1 MNKRYNFYKKT
12 MFFEVFASLLFCLF
26 NISFKF
32 DISLLAFPISIAFT
46 IVLAYFQKIKL
57 VKNGDGSFAP
67 VVNKMN
73 EYLPYV
79 NLLTFILRRAGKD
92 GTPFFVDL
100 IQVLLWIVVT
110 VLVFINIKM
119 LKQKNIE
126 LISSEW
132 KIKPVYKK
140 SVGIKRFFMEIVE
153 WIDALVWSI
162 FTVLLVQLFVFQLYE
177 IPSESMV
184 DTFLVKDKV
193 IVSKYNCGPKFPL
206 TDIGLPTITKYK
218 KGDTV
223 VLRNPHYRIDRES
236 EVKSVVSQIVYM
248 LTFMTVNLNTDD
260 NGQLKAD
267 PLVKRIVGQPGEQLV
282 MQDGVLYYRTK
293 NDDTFVPSKIDEKYA
308 NWNLNALSP
317 KIKRKIQYFPLT
329 QDEYETML
337 SFENQRREYDL
348 NVAEFQAKQIVNSLY
363 SLRKNVKLQGT
374 FQNASLS
381 EYDIFKNIQ
390 NLSQNVLMQNGG
402 VEWLEE
408 FLLSWIPSKNV
419 IKDMYSESN
428 YKLNVM
434 TKITIGNL
442 VLRYAQLVIDK
453 TPASLWS
460 SDSVLKENM
469 DMANKLNWYIQGLL
483 DLRNMPIFPANDK
496 EGNPQYL
503 PEKCYF
509 MMGDNRFN
517 SLDLRHSMDQSLKAL
532 SAYDKMSVEYY
543 SMMSPQYINQ
553 KYIIGKPVYKF
564 WPLDRMGFV
573 E

>member
-110 VLVFINIKM
+110 ILVFINIKM

-308 NWNLNALSP
+308 NWDLNALSP

-469 DMANKLNWYIQGLL
+469 EMANKLNWYIQGLL
-483 DLRNMPIFPANDK
+483 DLRNMPVFPANDK
-496 EGNPQYL
+496 EGSPQYL

>member
-32 DISLLAFPISIAFT
+32 DISILAFPISIAFT

-57 VKNGDGSFAP
+57 VKKGDGSFAP

-308 NWNLNALSP
+308 NWDLNALSS

-442 VLRYAQLVIDK
+442 VLRYAQLIIDK

-469 DMANKLNWYIQGLL
+469 EMANKLNWYIQGLL

>member
-1 MNKRYNFYKKT
+1 
-12 MFFEVFASLLFCLF
+12 
-26 NISFKF
+26 
-32 DISLLAFPISIAFT
+32 
-46 IVLAYFQKIKL
+46 
-57 VKNGDGSFAP
+57 
-67 VVNKMN
+67 
-73 EYLPYV
+73 
-79 NLLTFILRRAGKD
+79 
-92 GTPFFVDL
+92 
-100 IQVLLWIVVT
+100 
-110 VLVFINIKM
+110 
-119 LKQKNIE
+119 
-126 LISSEW
+126 
-132 KIKPVYKK
+132 
-140 SVGIKRFFMEIVE
+140 
-153 WIDALVWSI
+153 
-162 FTVLLVQLFVFQLYE
+162 
-177 IPSESMV
+177 
-184 DTFLVKDKV
+184 
-193 IVSKYNCGPKFPL
+193 
-206 TDIGLPTITKYK
+206 
-218 KGDTV
+218 
-223 VLRNPHYRIDRES
+223 
-236 EVKSVVSQIVYM
+236 
-248 LTFMTVNLNTDD
+248 MTVNLNTDD

-308 NWNLNALSP
+308 NWDLNALSP

-442 VLRYAQLVIDK
+442 VLRYAQLIIDK

-469 DMANKLNWYIQGLL
+469 EMANKLNWYIQGLL

>member
-32 DISLLAFPISIAFT
+32 DISLLAFPISLAFT

-308 NWNLNALSP
+308 NWDLNALSP

-363 SLRKNVKLQGT
+363 ALRKNVKLQGT

-390 NLSQNVLMQNGG
+390 NLAQNVLMQNGG
-402 VEWLEE
+402 VEWIEG

-442 VLRYAQLVIDK
+442 VLRYAQLIIDK

-469 DMANKLNWYIQGLL
+469 EMANKLNWYIQGLL
-483 DLRNMPIFPANDK
+483 DLRNMPIFPANNK

-503 PEKCYF
+503 PKKCYF

>member
-1 MNKRYNFYKKT
+1 M
-12 MFFEVFASLLFCLF
+12 
-26 NISFKF
+26 
-32 DISLLAFPISIAFT
+32 
-46 IVLAYFQKIKL
+46 
-57 VKNGDGSFAP
+57 GS
-67 VVNKMN
+67 
-73 EYLPYV
+73 
-79 NLLTFILRRAGKD
+79 
-92 GTPFFVDL
+92 
-100 IQVLLWIVVT
+100 
-110 VLVFINIKM
+110 
-119 LKQKNIE
+119 
-126 LISSEW
+126 
-132 KIKPVYKK
+132 
-140 SVGIKRFFMEIVE
+140 
-153 WIDALVWSI
+153 
-162 FTVLLVQLFVFQLYE
+162 
-177 IPSESMV
+177 
-184 DTFLVKDKV
+184 
-193 IVSKYNCGPKFPL
+193 
-206 TDIGLPTITKYK
+206 
-218 KGDTV
+218 
-223 VLRNPHYRIDRES
+223 
-236 EVKSVVSQIVYM
+236 
-248 LTFMTVNLNTDD
+248 
-260 NGQLKAD
+260 
-267 PLVKRIVGQPGEQLV
+267 
-282 MQDGVLYYRTK
+282 
-293 NDDTFVPSKIDEKYA
+293 
-308 NWNLNALSP
+308 NALSP

-374 FQNASLS
+374 FQNANLS

-442 VLRYAQLVIDK
+442 VLRYAQLIIDK

-469 DMANKLNWYIQGLL
+469 EMANKLNWYIQGLL
-483 DLRNMPIFPANDK
+483 DLRNMPVFPANDK

-517 SLDLRHSMDQSLKAL
+517 SLDLRHSMDQSLKTL

>member
-1 MNKRYNFYKKT
+1 MNKRYNLYKKA
-12 MFFEVFASLLFCLF
+12 MIFELVASVLFSLF
-26 NISFKF
+26 NISFNF

-46 IVLAYFQKIKL
+46 ILLAYFHFIKL
-57 VKNGDGSFAP
+57 VKNTDGTFAP

-79 NLLTFILRRAGKD
+79 NLLTFILRRAGKE
-92 GTPFFVDL
+92 GVPFFVDL
-100 IQVLLWIVVT
+100 VQVILWIVVT
-110 VLVFINIKM
+110 VLVFVNIKM

-140 SVGIKRFFMEIVE
+140 AVGIKSFFVEIIE
-153 WIDALVWSI
+153 WIDAIVWSI

-193 IVSKYNCGPKFPL
+193 IVSKYNCAPKFPL
-206 TDIGLPTITKYK
+206 TDIGLPTFTKYK

-223 VLRNPHYRIDRES
+223 VLRNPHYRIDRQS

-260 NGQLKAD
+260 NGELKAD

-308 NWNLNALSP
+308 NWNLNTLSP
-317 KIKRKIQYFPLT
+317 KIKRKIQYFPISES
-329 QDEYETML
+329 EYDTML
-337 SFENQRREYDL
+337 AFEKQRREYDL
-348 NVAEFQAKQIVNSLY
+348 NVAEFQAKEIINNLY
-363 SLRKNVKLQGT
+363 SLRRKVNLQGN
-374 FQNASLS
+374 FEIQSLS
-381 EYDIFKNIQ
+381 EYDLFKNIQ
-390 NLSQNVLMQNGG
+390 YFAQTVIMQNGG
-402 VEWLEE
+402 VEWFED
-408 FLLSWIPSKNV
+408 FLLSWVSTKND

-442 VLRYAQLVIDK
+442 VLRYAQLIIDK
-453 TPASLWS
+453 IPVSSWN
-460 SDSVLKENM
+460 SDSILNENM
-469 DMANKLNWYIQGLL
+469 DMANKLNWYIQGIL
-483 DLRNMPIFPANDK
+483 DLRNMPVFPANDK
-496 EGNPQYL
+496 QGNPSYL

-517 SLDLRHSMDQSLKAL
+517 SLDLRHSMEQKLKPL
-532 SAYDKMSVEYY
+532 SSYDEMSVEYY
-543 SMMSPQYINQ
+543 SMMQPQYINQ
-553 KYIIGKPVYKF
+553 KYIIGKPGFIF
-564 WPLDRMGFV
+564 WPLDRMSFV
-573 E
+573 K